1 MSCATN
7 GWTDVD
13 DLKVYAVY
21 YVFLGME
28 LPFGVRDNCIFVNIF
43 SGVDLFN
50 RE

>member
-1 MSCATN
+1 MMSCATN

-13 DLKVYAVY
+13 DLKA
-21 YVFLGME
+21 FWGME
-28 LPFGVRDNCIFVNIF
+28 LPFGVRDDCTFVKIF